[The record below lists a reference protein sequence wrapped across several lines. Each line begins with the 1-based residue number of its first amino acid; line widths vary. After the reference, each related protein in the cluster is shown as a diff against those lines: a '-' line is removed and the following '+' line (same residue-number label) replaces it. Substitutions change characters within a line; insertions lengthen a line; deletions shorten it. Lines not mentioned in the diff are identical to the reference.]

1 MYATQKEEGMK
12 GESGQT
18 VLVVELGPMNYATDD
33 CKQSCPLSSV
43 IYPDNF
49 LENILQRKIYQGF
62 SMSAKILGGQSV
74 RAELMVKGMGGEH
87 LWIHSSFKYPVKRHF
102 TRELLQD
109 TSSWGRFSSPLN
121 S

>member
-74 RAELMVKGMGGEH
+74 RAELM
-87 LWIHSSFKYPVKRHF
+87 WIHSSFKYPVKRHF